1 MLQRRIRRILTA
13 TLALAGLTAGGLVAA
28 SPAHATVFMTYGTGV
43 NVRADAYLSSPVL
56 RTLPGPTSIDVDCQ
70 KQGDLVTVPGGSSTW
85 WAHIPAFGGYVT
97 VAYVDIPES
106 KLPGVPECGG
116 NPPPT
121 GDVTLADVQAMFGSR
136 IANPSLVNTGLPSL
150 NQAMRDANINT
161 AYRKAAFLATLVH
174 ESRLEYNIREIG
186 DTRLYGGRGYIQL
199 TGDFNYRPA
208 GQYFGIDL
216 IGNPDLALS
225 LQWSAPIARWY
236 WTVAR
241 NINPYADALN
251 MGKVNAAIGYP
262 AGAED
267 QRRCDSFKNA
277 IRYLTG
283 SVPSG
288 IICTRPTAYAG
299 DTSKLTRAQ
308 FDALGKTGGG
318 LG

>member
-1 MLQRRIRRILTA
+1 MIKRVLSSV
-13 TLALAGLTAGGLVAA
+13 LALAVVAA
-28 SPAHATVFMTYGTGV
+28 GSVLGTTPAHAATFRTTAT
-43 NVRADAYLSSPVL
+43 NLNIRSDAYLSASVIKV
-56 RTLPGPTSIDVDCQ
+56 LPGPTSVEIDCQ
-70 KQGDLVTVPGGSSTW
+70 RSGDSVTVPGRAATTW
-85 WAHIPAFGGYVT
+85 WAHLPAHGGYAT
-97 VAYVDIPES
+97 VGYIETTAT
-106 KLPGVPECGG
+106 KLPGVPDCPPNP
-116 NPPPT
+116 NPPA
-121 GDVTLADVQAMFGSR
+121 DITLADVQAMFGSR
-136 IANPSLVNTGLPSL
+136 IANPSLVQTGLPSL

-199 TGDFNYRPA
+199 TGDFNYGPA
-208 GQYFGIDL
+208 GRYFGIDL
-216 IGNPDLALS
+216 LGNPELARS

-262 AGAED
+262 AGTED

-288 IICTRPTAYAG
+288 IICTRPTALRG
-299 DTSKLTRAQ
+299 DTSKLTKQQ
-308 FDALGKTGGG
+308 FEALDRMPGGVG
-318 LG
+318 